1 MVLMHGHLWVM
12 GGVLS
17 GWPLENES
25 SGCLWQI
32 VSFIKP
38 ALPGSELHW
47 SSSSGRFRLWGKL
60 ELLYTEV
67 YLVIRALEMVG
78 FFLARKP
85 YICAMKWVCGE
96 AIDRHHGP

>member
-1 MVLMHGHLWVM
+1 MKSWGLPGDYGADAWTLVALWVM

-25 SGCLWQI
+25 RGCLWQI
-32 VSFIKP
+32 ISFIKP

-60 ELLYTEV
+60 
-67 YLVIRALEMVG
+67 
-78 FFLARKP
+78 
-85 YICAMKWVCGE
+85 
-96 AIDRHHGP
+96 